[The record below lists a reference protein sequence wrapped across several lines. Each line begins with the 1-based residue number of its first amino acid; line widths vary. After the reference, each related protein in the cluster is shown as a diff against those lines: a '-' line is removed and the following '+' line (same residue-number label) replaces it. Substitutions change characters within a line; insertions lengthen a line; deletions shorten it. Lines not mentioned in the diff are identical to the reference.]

1 VTAYVLRR
9 LGEAIPLLAI
19 VSLLVFALLQASP
32 GNPLAQLERDPTVS
46 QDDIRRIAEQRG
58 LLDPFPVQY
67 LRWAGGALRGDFGDS
82 LQTGRPVATEIVE
95 RLPNTVVLVLTAFA
109 VTLLIAIPIGVAS
122 AVRQYSIFD
131 HVVTALAFMGQSIPI
146 FWFGLLLILVFY
158 VGLSNPATGGPLF
171 PAGGMY
177 SSGLQGD
184 LANRLWHLVLPVA
197 MLCSTWVAWYTRFLR
212 ASMLDVLSQDYV
224 RTARAKG
231 APERVVIYRHAL
243 KNGALPLITLIGLD
257 LPMIFSGA
265 LFTETIFAWPGMAR
279 LFYQS
284 ALRRDYPVLMA
295 IVMFT
300 SALILISNLL
310 ADLAY
315 AWFDPRI
322 KYT

>member
-1 VTAYVLRR
+1 MIRYALRR
-9 LGEAIPLLAI
+9 LLTSIPLLVIISA
-19 VSLLVFALLQASP
+19 LVFALLQASP

-46 QDDIRRIAEQRG
+46 QEDIRRIAEGRG
-58 LLDPFPVQY
+58 LLDPVPVQY
-67 LRWAGGALRGDFGDS
+67 LRWAGGAVRGDFGPS
-82 LQTGRPVATEIVE
+82 LQTGRPVMTEIME
-95 RLPNTVVLVLTAFA
+95 RLPNTVTLVLTGFA
-109 VTLLIAIPIGVAS
+109 VTLLVAIPIGVAS
-122 AVRQYSIFD
+122 AVRQYSAFD

-146 FWFGLLLILVFY
+146 FWLGLLLILVFY
-158 VGLSNPATGGPLF
+158 VGLSNPFTGGPLF

-177 SSGLQGD
+177 SSGREGQLLD
-184 LANRLWHLVLPVA
+184 RLWHLVLPVA
-197 MLCSTWVAWYTRFLR
+197 MLATTWVAWYTRFLR

-231 APERVVIYRHAL
+231 LPEWNVVFRHAL
-243 KNGALPLITLIGLD
+243 KNGSLPLITLIGLD

-265 LFTETIFAWPGMAR
+265 LFTETIFSWPGMGR
-279 LFYQS
+279 LFFQS

-300 SALILISNLL
+300 SALILLSNLL

-322 KYT
+322 KYA